1 MPLLHPSRPSSRVC
15 APCDDDWG
23 EARTLV
29 LRHGW
34 NAVAYQI
41 LNPGMRRWFSQDGD
55 AVAGYV
61 EFAGVWV
68 VAGAPVCPPERLP
81 NVAME
86 LEATARTFGHQI
98 LFFGAGARL
107 ERHYAAS
114 GDHSLVQL
122 GAQPVWDPAGWA
134 AIVRGKRSLRA
145 QLHRAHNKGVRV
157 DEWSPSRA
165 QASGALREVL
175 AAWLETRGLP
185 PLGFLVSPDLLDTLD
200 DRRIFVASRDSSVVA
215 FLVATPVP
223 ARHGWLVEQWPR
235 RPQAPNGTTHLL
247 VDAAMR
253 ALARDGARY
262 VTLGLA
268 PLAEHAG
275 ATFRGQPAWLR
286 GALHWVRAHGRRF
299 YNFAG
304 LEAFKASLQPMLWE
318 PIFAIAPGTRFAPGM
333 LRAVAGAFSGGSPER
348 LMARAL
354 VMAMREET
362 RRLRL
367 TVSGRPP

>member
-1 MPLLHPSRPSSRVC
+1 MTWVGD
-15 APCDDDWG
+15 AGWG
-23 EARTLV
+23 EAREIV

-41 LNPGMRRWFSQDGD
+41 LNPGMRHWFSRERD

-61 EFAGVWV
+61 AFAGVWV
-68 VAGAPVCPPERLP
+68 VAGAPVCTPERLP
-81 NVAME
+81 HVAME
-86 LEATARTFGHQI
+86 LEATARSRGDRV
-98 LFFGAGARL
+98 LFFGAGSRL
-107 ERHYAAS
+107 EHHYAAS
-114 GDHSLVQL
+114 GNRSLVQL

-145 QLHRAHNKGVRV
+145 QLHRARNKDVRV

-165 QASGALREVL
+165 RASGALRDVL

-200 DRRIFVASRDSSVVA
+200 DRRIFVASRGASVVA

-223 ARHGWLVEQWPR
+223 ARQGWLVEQWPR
-235 RPQAPNGTTHLL
+235 RPEAPNGTTHLM

-253 ALARDGARY
+253 AFALDGARY

-275 ATFRGQPAWLR
+275 VTFQGQPAWLR

-304 LEAFKASLQPMLWE
+304 LEAFKASLQPTRWE
-318 PIFAIAPGTRFAPGM
+318 PIFAIAPGTRFTPGM

-354 VMAMREET
+354 VMAMREER
-362 RRLRL
+362 RRLRR